1 MNRDF
6 TPEGGATERCTN
18 MGVIEVDM
26 FPEDVNSLDHPEVA
40 KFRLLLEQVAD
51 DHDCNLLSFEI
62 DNGTVSFSFDND
74 ELTAD
79 ILKVLEQSGVGG
91 IS

>member
-1 MNRDF
+1 
-6 TPEGGATERCTN
+6 

-26 FPEDVNSLDHPEVA
+26 FSEDVNSPDHPEAA

-51 DHDCNLLSFEI
+51 DHNCNLLSFDI

-74 ELTAD
+74 ELTAK
-79 ILKVLEQSGVGG
+79 ILKVLQSGEMGN
-91 IS
+91 